1 MPILSP
7 SMPSAQFSSTRL
19 ITVSTSSWG
28 ERKWVKLQTHSSIHR
43 IPHFQNNRHLTTFD
57 MLQKKQSL
65 FVLPLHIKRLCIMT
79 WLFLKHGL
87 LMKAWSNYSKWCL
100 VEVPEN
106 IFNKW
111 QINIFQGC
119 LCLCWNGNSGLIQ
132 FQHDTLASLQAT
144 AY

>member
-1 MPILSP
+1 MHNDVTFFKTWAAYESMIKLFQVMP
-7 SMPSAQFSSTRL
+7 
-19 ITVSTSSWG
+19 
-28 ERKWVKLQTHSSIHR
+28 
-43 IPHFQNNRHLTTFD
+43 
-57 MLQKKQSL
+57 
-65 FVLPLHIKRLCIMT
+65 C
-79 WLFLKHGL
+79 
-87 LMKAWSNYSKWCL
+87 YL